1 MATGGHPTLPDGS
14 YRRPMDTHPIHYCD
28 SCGDTDD
35 TLMAV
40 RRLYVTTLP
49 PADDTIRA
57 GDADGSEPLVT
68 PGDTEVW
75 CEVCRIHYPH
85 ELMGEQV

>member
-1 MATGGHPTLPDGS
+1 
-14 YRRPMDTHPIHYCD
+14 MDTHPIHYCD
-28 SCGDTDD
+28 SCGDTGNTGN

-49 PADDTIRA
+49 LADDTVRA

-85 ELMGEQV
+85 ELLSE